1 METFGLTAV
10 EVCSPV
16 QDFLKDENDSLVEE
30 LAARDRQA
38 GVEGFARGV
47 EACQLEI
54 RAQVWHSSSAITMS
68 S

>member
-1 METFGLTAV
+1 M
-10 EVCSPV
+10 

-54 RAQVWHSSSAITMS
+54 RAQVWQSNGGITMLS
-68 S
+68 